1 MVFQDG
7 QAFIDDRGDI
17 RCQNVLDNLI
27 FRREIPPMI
36 AVFINPGRTPEQT
49 EPSPAVGWGD
59 GFTNR
64 RIEYNTPEGGYSRV
78 VCDELLP
85 VIEAE
90 YNISSDPKMRGI
102 GGSSSGAI
110 AAFMVAWERP
120 EAFHKVLS
128 NVGSFT
134 DIEGGHVYPD
144 LVRAEPV
151 TKPIRIFLCDGRND
165 NRSLSADGSYNEK
178 RDWFYQNVRMQSA
191 LEDKGYDL
199 NYTWGVNLHGQKFG
213 GHAMPE
219 MMRWLWRDCTPVVT
233 DPRDLAS
240 RSFLMPLAP
249 KEGPTWGTTGYASY
263 PELIADLDTRGYTP
277 IVLGTAIDG
286 SHIVAVKA
294 GGTKLP
300 PIFLSAGAHSTE
312 QAGVCAAVDL
322 LDELQCDH
330 ELWVLPCRDPIGLT
344 GYRHALHLGLPFE
357 LEPAVDT
364 MEGVAELL
372 RQRGTV
378 LVDEPDTPDQL
389 LVALLG
395 EFGYALYLDGRSS
408 SMLPPDFASSYPEAA
423 AALVGRRL
431 WWPSNSDDVPGAST
445 LERAYTQFG
454 GTDQANEVLHLNR
467 FHDTAWCPVEV
478 RCCRELMAA
487 IKPGLV
493 MDLHEHEGDDYWMS
507 ARHQK
512 TGEGEAW
519 EIKIAAAVAGAVSA
533 TGTALHGGDEGY
545 AASAHFDL
553 LGPGVFWLNAD
564 VRGEGLNLADYGA
577 DQNSLA
583 FSVETGMKNPMA
595 DRVAMQKLT
604 VQTAVN
610 IFEQRYA

>member
-7 QAFIDDRGDI
+7 QAFIDERGDI

-64 RIEYNTPEGGYSRV
+64 RVEYNTPGGGYSRV

-85 VIEAE
+85 AIEAE
-90 YNISSDPKMRGI
+90 YNISSDPQMRGI

-151 TKPIRIFLCDGRND
+151 TKPIRVFLCDGRND

-240 RSFLMPLAP
+240 RSFLMPLA

-357 LEPAVDT
+357 LEPAVDKWRASQSCCDS
-364 MEGVAELL
+364 VAPSLL
-372 RQRGTV
+372 TSRTLRISYSWLCSVNLAMHCTLMGAAPRCSRLTLRAATQKPRR
-378 LVDEPDTPDQL
+378 
-389 LVALLG
+389 
-395 EFGYALYLDGRSS
+395 RSS
-408 SMLPPDFASSYPEAA
+408 AGDSGGHRIATTCRGRAHSSAPTHSSVVRMKRTRY
-423 AALVGRRL
+423 
-431 WWPSNSDDVPGAST
+431 ST
-445 LERAYTQFG
+445 
-454 GTDQANEVLHLNR
+454 
-467 FHDTAWCPVEV
+467 
-478 RCCRELMAA
+478 
-487 IKPGLV
+487 
-493 MDLHEHEGDDYWMS
+493 
-507 ARHQK
+507 
-512 TGEGEAW
+512 
-519 EIKIAAAVAGAVSA
+519 
-533 TGTALHGGDEGY
+533 
-545 AASAHFDL
+545 
-553 LGPGVFWLNAD
+553 
-564 VRGEGLNLADYGA
+564 
-577 DQNSLA
+577 
-583 FSVETGMKNPMA
+583 
-595 DRVAMQKLT
+595 
-604 VQTAVN
+604 
-610 IFEQRYA
+610 